1 MTTNSNTNPSILR
14 EASYAALICRAVTDN
29 AHALVSALYAQV
41 ITNEKTTG
49 KRKNVRVKKAD
60 SYKKAIEGF
69 VGDLLL
75 AQAREKGGGWVYRST
90 RRETFTGEAVSY
102 RQFKRLLDSLVD
114 ANLIEMKKGFQPRI
128 KFGDSN
134 GSGSMTSRSWAPRF
148 RANQAL
154 LKLAEQNGV
163 HPSDAVQHFIKEL
176 PKDPLQVRA
185 RSVREGGRK
194 VRGALIKWRKVF
206 NAKVRQRGEKL
217 EAEVKE
223 LNEFLDKVDIR
234 GGVHRGY
241 VRVFNNGDDPTFS
254 WSAGGRLYS
263 GDDSYQRVPRSER
276 LRMTLNG
283 EPVCEIDIRAS
294 YLTIYH
300 AIHRAELDLTNDP
313 YVLPKLGQDARAA
326 VKAWFVTTFGSSKHI
341 SRWPKATKQDFREET
356 GRDLSEYP
364 IKTIREEVFKS
375 LPLMCAW
382 GTEKA
387 FCNWSFLMWLESHV
401 MVSAMLDLMRH
412 HSVPSLTV
420 FDSLIV
426 PASKRTLSE
435 EVLRRHYR
443 KLTTVTP
450 MLVTHP
456 ERPSTNI
463 DASNF

>member
-1 MTTNSNTNPSILR
+1 MTSNANTNPATLR
-14 EASYAALICRAVTDN
+14 EASYAALNCRAVSDN
-29 AHALVSALYAQV
+29 AHSLVSALYEQMTLHESA
-41 ITNEKTTG
+41 TG
-49 KRKNVRVKKAD
+49 KRRNARVKKAD

-90 RRETFTGEAVSY
+90 RRDNFTGEAVSY
-102 RQFKRLLDSLVD
+102 RHFKRLLDSLVD
-114 ANLIEMKKGFQPRI
+114 SNLIKLKKGFQPRT
-128 KFGDSN
+128 KFSDSD
-134 GSGSMTSRSWAPRF
+134 GGGSMASRSWAPRF
-148 RANQAL
+148 RAKQSL
-154 LKLAEQNGV
+154 LKLAEQHGV
-163 HPSDAVQHFIKEL
+163 QPSEAVQHFIKDL

-185 RSVREGGRK
+185 RSMREGGRK
-194 VRGALIKWRKVF
+194 VKGPLIKWREVF

-223 LNEFLDKVDIR
+223 LNEFLDKIDIR
-234 GGVHRGY
+234 GGAHRGY
-241 VRVFNNGDDPTFS
+241 VRVFNNGDDPNFS

-263 GDDSYQRVPRSER
+263 GDDSYQRVQRSER

-300 AIHRAELDLTNDP
+300 AIHNRKLDLTNDP
-313 YVLPKLGQDARAA
+313 YVLPKLGQDARPA
-326 VKAWFVTTFGSSKHI
+326 VKAWFVTTFGSPKHI

-387 FCNWSFLMWLESHV
+387 FCNWSFLMWLESRV
-401 MVSAMLDLMRH
+401 MVSAMLDLKRN
-412 HSVPSLTV
+412 HSVPSITV

-426 PASKRTLSE
+426 PTSKRTLSE
-435 EVLRRHYR
+435 EVLRRCYR
-443 KLTTVTP
+443 KVTLVTP
-450 MLVTHP
+450 TLVTHP
-456 ERPSTNI
+456 EGHSTAI